1 METTHRPISNPS
13 KEGKP
18 IKFVEIDQDGQFS
31 VTPEAMSALE
41 KHQARKLA
49 VVAVAGPF

>member
-1 METTHRPISNPS
+1 
-13 KEGKP
+13 
-18 IKFVEIDQDGQFS
+18 
-31 VTPEAMSALE
+31 MSALE

>member
-1 METTHRPISNPS
+1 METVQGLKSNPS
-13 KEGKP
+13 RDGKP
-18 IKFVEIDQDGQFS
+18 IKFVDIGHDGQLS